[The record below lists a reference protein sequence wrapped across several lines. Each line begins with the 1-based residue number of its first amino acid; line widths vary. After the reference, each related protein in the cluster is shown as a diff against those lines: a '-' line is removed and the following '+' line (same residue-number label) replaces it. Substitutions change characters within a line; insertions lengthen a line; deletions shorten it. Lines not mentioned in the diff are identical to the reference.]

1 MVSGPFWSR
10 AFGFV
15 LLPTWWLEYCPR
27 LLLRCWNGPS
37 GRFSLARIACGHCR
51 GFTGRSGQALPWQ
64 LCCAWLQRELSLR
77 QFRCPKGGRL
87 LGAFGDFG
95 AWLSPQ
101 VEEDGAP
108 RKIVLFLLLF
118 VLTLFGDLFLRF
130 RCGLPRGEGFAQ
142 EVGKACFPL
151 TLAADGLSLLRL
163 RARQQINNG
172 Y

>member
-10 AFGFV
+10 AFSFV
-15 LLPTWWLEYCPR
+15 LLPTWWLEYFPR

-64 LCCAWLQRELSLR
+64 LCC
-77 QFRCPKGGRL
+77 
-87 LGAFGDFG
+87 

-151 TLAADGLSLLRL
+151 TLSL
-163 RARQQINNG
+163 IHI
-172 Y
+172 